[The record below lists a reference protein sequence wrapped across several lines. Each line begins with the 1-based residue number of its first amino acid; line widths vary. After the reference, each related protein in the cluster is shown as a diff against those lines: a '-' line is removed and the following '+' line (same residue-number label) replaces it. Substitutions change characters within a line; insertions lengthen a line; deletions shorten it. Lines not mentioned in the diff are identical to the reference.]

1 MTYTVTRKKGGWD
14 IHIRE
19 FFQGRRAAA
28 FVDYEHWFFSLKTDY
43 ATKPDVQAWAKE
55 IREQYRV
62 ERLLFFGDF
71 VQPILHNE
79 ITRIRAVTND
89 IIETQFGL
97 PGSHKKDMSDFV
109 MLDYIYRAAADRRSP
124 RTFILFTGD
133 GHFAPVVRHLVQDL
147 RKNVILYGV
156 RGSVSNFL
164 KDAASECREF
174 PDEEAQ
180 MRIYWQLIVD
190 YFDEMAERRPNALL
204 TFLQVANDVAAKH
217 NLPLQNVEAAFSEMV
232 RNGWFI
238 QKKHVFPDRHAI
250 KIVNVNEKVNQTLMK
265 K

>member
-1 MTYTVTRKKGGWD
+1 MSYPVTRKRGDGYSYS
-14 IHIRE
+14 R
-19 FFQGRRAAA
+19 FFHDSRAIA

-109 MLDYIYRAAADRRSP
+109 MLDYIYRAAADRHSH

-133 GHFAPVVRHLVQDL
+133 GHFAPAVRHLVQDL
-147 RKNVILYGV
+147 RK
-156 RGSVSNFL
+156 
-164 KDAASECREF
+164 K
-174 PDEEAQ
+174 
-180 MRIYWQLIVD
+180 
-190 YFDEMAERRPNALL
+190 
-204 TFLQVANDVAAKH
+204 
-217 NLPLQNVEAAFSEMV
+217 
-232 RNGWFI
+232 
-238 QKKHVFPDRHAI
+238 
-250 KIVNVNEKVNQTLMK
+250 
-265 K
+265 

>member
-1 MTYTVTRKKGGWD
+1 MD

-19 FFQGRRAAA
+19 FFQDRRAVA

-55 IREQYRV
+55 IREQYKV

-79 ITRIRAVTND
+79 ITRIRAVTNE

-109 MLDYIYRAAADRRSP
+109 MLDYIYRAAADRHSP

-133 GHFAPVVRHLVQDL
+133 GHFAPAVRCLVQDL
-147 RKNVILYGV
+147 RKNVILYGI

-204 TFLQVANDVAAKH
+204 TFLRVANDVAAKH
-217 NLPLQNVEAAFSEMV
+217 NLPMQNVEDAFSEMV
-232 RNGWFI
+232 RNGWFT
-238 QKKHVFPDRHAI
+238 QKMHSFPNHQSIR
-250 KIVNVNEKVNQTLMK
+250 IVVPEWDKLIEAGLYQAK
-265 K
+265 

>member
-1 MTYTVTRKKGGWD
+1 M
-14 IHIRE
+14 
-19 FFQGRRAAA
+19 
-28 FVDYEHWFFSLKTDY
+28 
-43 ATKPDVQAWAKE
+43 
-55 IREQYRV
+55 

-109 MLDYIYRAAADRRSP
+109 MLDYIYRAAADRHSP

-147 RKNVILYGV
+147 RKNVILYGI
-156 RGSVSNFL
+156 RGSVSSFL

-204 TFLQVANDVAAKH
+204 TFLRVANDV
-217 NLPLQNVEAAFSEMV
+217 V

-250 KIVNVNEKVNQTLMK
+250 KIVVPEWDKLIEAGLYKVK
-265 K
+265 E